1 MSVNGIPICRKCN
14 GEKLRYTKVG
24 GYAYFCD
31 CETWKAQLRFL
42 DQIRE
47 KEKRR
52 RR

>member
-1 MSVNGIPICRKCN
+1 MAFNVTPICRKCK
-14 GEKLRYTKVG
+14 GEQLRYATPR
-24 GYAYFCD
+24 GYHYFCD

-42 DQIRE
+42 GQIRE